1 VRISHKI
8 IIIIIGALFVIGMSI
23 LGMSIQKENNNKSA
37 YKYDVRVSSAGGYT
51 ALLDFNNNYFI
62 DKSGKILTAFTSPGG
77 MVSDGWSWGEQA
89 TASGIKAPLPYAVK
103 VRWFSIAENQ
113 FWEGEAILDQEKLEK
128 LKHYK
133 IKDIFDPKSN
143 FFINNSIFTINYAT
157 DGLVTIWL
165 NGVPEE
171 YLITQ
176 FQAKKVEEPNWDGFI
191 QNTFGEKINRKD
203 FLAYQ
208 MDRKNGN
215 AALNENV
222 RREVIQKKVPG
233 VDYWLRLMKTYSWV
247 LKGNDFFTLKDY
259 QTNYVNGEQ
268 YFTHQGQDQT
278 PPRSVPLAFIAFF
291 RNQQTH
297 KDIRA
302 DLDLDQEETI
312 EAFEVAAKEPGN
324 EPIQFDI
331 DIHPDM
337 KEIGLFVSKGSH
349 KIELHKFKAIQ
360 RDLPAGYNPTIK

>member
-1 VRISHKI
+1 MRISHKI
-8 IIIIIGALFVIGMSI
+8 IIIIIGVLFVIGMSI
-23 LGMSIQKENNNKSA
+23 LGMSIQKENNNKPA
-37 YKYDVRVSSAGGYT
+37 YKYDVEVSSAGGYT

-77 MVSDGWSWGEQA
+77 MVSDGWSGGEQA
-89 TASGIKAPLPYAVK
+89 TASGIIASLPYAIK
-103 VRWFSIAENQ
+103 VSWFSIAENQ

-128 LKHYK
+128 LKQYK
-133 IKDIFDPKSN
+133 VSDVWFKQNAYLLDD
-143 FFINNSIFTINYAT
+143 FTFTVNYAT
-157 DGLVTIWL
+157 DGLVTIWIWGGGEVHL
-165 NGVPEE
+165 FM
-171 YLITQ
+171 Q
-176 FQAKKVEEPNWDGFI
+176 FQAKKVEEPNWDRFI
-191 QNTFGEKINRKD
+191 QNTFGEKISRKD

-208 MDRKNGN
+208 MDLKNGN

-222 RREVIQKKVPG
+222 RREVIQKKIPG
-233 VDYWLRLMKTYSWV
+233 VDHWLRLMKTYSWI

-278 PPRSVPLAFIAFF
+278 PPRSVPLAFIAFL

-312 EAFEVAAKEPGN
+312 EAFEAVAKEPGN

-337 KEIGLFVSKGSH
+337 KEIGLFVSKGAH